1 MMRILLLGDDGRAHA
16 LAWKLINSPRSP
28 EVICAPGNG
37 GTAPFA
43 PSVTLDAT
51 DAAGLSRWTFEEQID
66 LVIPAS
72 SAPLHA
78 GLVDEVLSLHIGV
91 WGASR
96 RAAALER
103 SRCLAKEF
111 MIRHGIPTA
120 HGRPFTDLATAERYL
135 ATLPLPVMIKTDHPS
150 GGEEIFDDRY
160 AALEGLR
167 RLFAARSLDGG
178 EGVVIESAL
187 HGPRVALSALT
198 DGRTAVPLLATRLYD
213 RVEEGDRGAQAR
225 GIGAHASNSTF
236 AQRLTRYL
244 HEKFILPFVAGLE
257 KEGLPCW
264 GLIGVD
270 CIITNEG
277 PRATALRFSFREGE
291 AQVVL
296 PRLEDDLIP
305 WIEASITRRLHEL
318 PPPTWTATSS
328 VGLGLMARGYPNF
341 FPTGGRVRGLEDV
354 EPGVMVF
361 HSATTNPAAT
371 APYVSRVASSRGSS
385 TDALSSMIGGLLG
398 MGGTPQG
405 WGGLRTTG
413 GLVATVVAQG
423 VSLPGARGRAL
434 VNADR
439 VQFEGRTY
447 RSDIGERDF
456 G

>member
-1 MMRILLLGDDGRAHA
+1 MKILLLGNDGRAHT
-16 LAWKLINSPRSP
+16 LAWKLVNSPRVP

-43 PSVTLDAT
+43 PSVDLDVA

-78 GLVDEVLSLHIGV
+78 GLVDEVLALNIGV

-111 MIRHGIPTA
+111 MLHHGIPTA
-120 HGRPFTDLATAERYL
+120 PGRAFTDLMTAERYL

-150 GGEEIFDDRY
+150 GGEEMFADRY

-178 EGVVIESAL
+178 EGVVIEAVL
-187 HGPRVALSALT
+187 QGPRVALSALS
-198 DGRTAVPLLATRLYD
+198 DGRTAIPLLATRLYD
-213 RVEEGDRGAQAR
+213 RVEEGDRGAQAC
-225 GIGAHASNSTF
+225 GVGAHTSNSIF

-270 CIITNEG
+270 CIITTEG

-296 PRLEDDLIP
+296 PRLEDDLLP
-305 WIEASITRRLHEL
+305 WIEAAITRRLHEL
-318 PPPTWTATSS
+318 PPPVWTATPS
-328 VGLGLMARGYPNF
+328 VGLGLMARGYPHF
-341 FPTGGRVRGLEDV
+341 FPTGGQIWGLEEV

-371 APYVSRVASSRGSS
+371 VPYMPRALRSRGSS
-385 TDALSSMIGGLLG
+385 ADALSSMIGGLLG

-405 WGGLRTTG
+405 WSGLRTTG

-423 VSLPGARGRAL
+423 IALPGARGRAL

-439 VQFEGRTY
+439 VQFEGRIY